1 MADEKRVAAIDA
13 DFFGKLTEKDKD
25 GILFLKIMD
34 ELGVTPVMHQYVYEY
49 ELAYN
54 STAKKLKETGRIQI
68 YDYTRFITPQNNE
81 NYIQNFK
88 RAFLEF
94 NYMGYD
100 TRWDVFSYHHEKQ
113 NLGEIRT
120 ALMAFYMGIDLFM
133 SDDGQAKEFTMNKLS
148 SRKHRIVVY
157 NLFDTLVEV
166 HKLDNS
172 NVKWMEIKGMAKN
185 VLSVNKYN
193 RLNEIWHN

>member
-1 MADEKRVAAIDA
+1 MN
-13 DFFGKLTEKDKD
+13 FDKTL
-25 GILFLKIMD
+25 ITFL
-34 ELGVTPVMHQYVYEY
+34 
-49 ELAYN
+49 
-54 STAKKLKETGRIQI
+54 
-68 YDYTRFITPQNNE
+68 
-81 NYIQNFK
+81 
-88 RAFLEF
+88 
-94 NYMGYD
+94 
-100 TRWDVFSYHHEKQ
+100 
-113 NLGEIRT
+113 
-120 ALMAFYMGIDLFM
+120 
-133 SDDGQAKEFTMNKLS
+133 DGQAKEFTMNKLS